1 MTYTA
6 LAGLMP
12 IAYIIEA
19 LDDNGDGD
27 ADKTAWAEV
36 YAAASERVSD
46 AFGGDVPDDYADSTG
61 YALKIFC
68 AEILFS
74 RRGFS
79 GERNPYTKRA
89 ADQEQ
94 RLRKLA
100 SGAEHAAGAAE
111 GSYIGDAAKI
121 NTAKGLII

>member
-12 IAYIIEA
+12 ITHIIEA
-19 LDDNGDGD
+19 LDDNGDGE
-27 ADKTAWAEV
+27 ADVTAWEQV

-46 AFGGDVPDDYADSTG
+46 AFGGVVPDDYSDSTG
-61 YALKIFC
+61 YAHKIFC
-68 AEILFS
+68 AEILFA
-74 RRGFS
+74 RRGYS
-79 GERNPYTKRA
+79 GEKNPYTNRA
-89 ADQEQ
+89 EDQER